1 MVCDLYTASVMYII
15 LKHDAATCVHYL
27 SFHKIIHDNLG
38 DIRTQ
43 CDQLS
48 RHILHYSDMV
58 VTDKDLKY

>member
-1 MVCDLYTASVMYII
+1 ML
-15 LKHDAATCVHYL
+15 LKHDGATCVHYL
-27 SFHKIIHDNLG
+27 SFHRIIHDNLE

-48 RHILHYSDMV
+48 QYILHYSDMV